1 MTKTKEAD
9 PELHEALDTLFNE
22 NSADVNKNQDYK
34 ENFKE
39 FELPKK
45 YFLIEM
51 YNKQKE
57 LQQFLA
63 DKGKTNA
70 FPEKM
75 SDARLTD
82 IQTAIYHLFCMQI
95 EHQELKVEMNKILQW
110 KTENGD
116 NIPEEL
122 TISARYELIDM
133 FFFMFNVGIY
143 SGLDITEVVN
153 YRENNDENAMID
165 ASSTMNLE
173 VAIERL
179 LDYVDKLPW
188 KAWKEYDYTT
198 FYNMSQL
205 NKRQIIKAYGEA
217 LNEMVSW
224 AKVTFGETDK
234 SLFDLYMNK
243 WVENKRRQEDI
254 NSGYILNKPEGP
266 DIPTGFPGDIAEAMD
281 INK

>member
-1 MTKTKEAD
+1 MPKTKEV
-9 PELHEALDTLFNE
+9 HEALETLFTE
-22 NSADVNKNQDYK
+22 NSADINKNQDYK
-34 ENFKE
+34 NNFQE

-63 DKGKTNA
+63 NKGKTNA
-70 FPEKM
+70 FPEKL
-75 SDARLTD
+75 SDARLAD
-82 IQTAIYHLFCMQI
+82 IQTSIYHLFCMQI

-116 NIPEEL
+116 NVPEEL

-153 YRENNDENAMID
+153 YRENNDE
-165 ASSTMNLE
+165 STIVDSLSTINLE

-179 LDYVDKLPW
+179 LDYIDKLPW
-188 KAWKEYDYTT
+188 KAWKEYDYNT

-224 AKVTFGETDK
+224 AKIAFNETDK

-243 WVENKRRQEDI
+243 WTENKRRQEDI
-254 NSGYILNKPEGP
+254 NSGYILNKP
-266 DIPTGFPGDIAEAMD
+266 GDILEMVD
-281 INK
+281 NKQK